1 MNNDAIND
9 MNSMYLSSLPP
20 LDPPPALW
28 ASIRSELDQRQTA
41 RRHRRGTFSA
51 SAVAA
56 VAVAVLAVV
65 INLVHQPNLSPGP
78 DSTSILAMS
87 ADESALI
94 QARQV
99 SALLEASLRRQNLGA
114 VNTVSVESLVWLEN
128 ELGWLDTRLA
138 SNPNDLDLWQ
148 QRNQLL
154 NEMNRLYG
162 QSSWQAQ
169 MQHAS
174 LQQL

>member
-9 MNSMYLSSLPP
+9 MNPLNLNSLPP

-41 RRHRRGTFSA
+41 RRHRRGIFFA
-51 SAVAA
+51 SAVA
-56 VAVAVLAVV
+56 AVAVLAVV
-65 INLVHQPNLSPGP
+65 INLVHQPDLSPGP
-78 DSTSILAMS
+78 ESTSIVAMS

-114 VNTVSVESLVWLEN
+114 VNTASVESLVWLEN

-154 NEMNRLYG
+154 DEMNRLYG
-162 QSSWQAQ
+162 RNSWQAQ
-169 MQHAS
+169 MQQAS
-174 LQQL
+174 F

>member
-9 MNSMYLSSLPP
+9 MNPVNLNSLPP

-41 RRHRRGTFSA
+41 RRHRRRTFIA
-51 SAVAA
+51 SAVA
-56 VAVAVLAVV
+56 AVAVLAVV
-65 INLVHQPNLSPGP
+65 INLVQLPEPGP
-78 DSTSILAMS
+78 LLDGGGDTVAMS
-87 ADESALI
+87 ANESDLI
-94 QARQV
+94 QARQI

-114 VNTVSVESLVWLEN
+114 GQHRLGRESGLAGERA
-128 ELGWLDTRLA
+128 GAWLDTRLA

-154 NEMNRLYG
+154 EEMNQLYG
-162 QSSWQAQ
+162 RNSWQAQ
-169 MQHAS
+169 MQQAS
-174 LQQL
+174 F